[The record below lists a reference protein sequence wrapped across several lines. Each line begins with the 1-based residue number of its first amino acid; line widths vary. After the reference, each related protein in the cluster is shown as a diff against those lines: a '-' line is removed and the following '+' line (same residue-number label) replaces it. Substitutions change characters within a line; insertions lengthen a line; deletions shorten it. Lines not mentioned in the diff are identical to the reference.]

1 MSDNP
6 LTPTDP
12 LAAALAR
19 TPARLFAG
27 RAGPGYRT
35 ATWLRLR
42 EDHAAARDAVR
53 ADLDL
58 GRDFGEDRVAGFRL
72 FWAGTRAASRHE
84 YLLRPDLGRRFDDES
99 RERIAARCPTGVD
112 LQVVIGDG
120 LSATAVATQAPPL
133 LDLLWDESKRRGWR
147 FGRPFVVRH
156 CRVGVMNDVG
166 ELLAP
171 VVVVLLI
178 GERPGLATAESL
190 SAYLAY
196 RPRPG
201 HTDADRNLVSNIH
214 PRGVPAAEA
223 ARRIAALAAL
233 VRRAG
238 RSGFAVKEALG
249 DPVVRPAEIG
259 PAPDGR

>member
-1 MSDNP
+1 VSGSP

-35 ATWLRLR
+35 ATWLKLR
-42 EDHAAARDAVR
+42 EDHAAARDAVHADPDLVR
-53 ADLDL
+53 A
-58 GRDFGEDRVAGFRL
+58 FGPDRAAGYGLFRVQ
-72 FWAGTRAASRHE
+72 TRARSKAE
-84 YLLRPDLGRRFDDES
+84 FLLRPDLGRRLDDES
-99 RERIAARCPTGVD
+99 RARVAAECPAGADV
-112 LQVVIGDG
+112 QVVLGDG
-120 LSATAVATQAPPL
+120 LSASAVAAEAPGL
-133 LDLLWDESKRRGWR
+133 VDRLRDEAAQRGWR
-147 FGRPFVVRH
+147 FGRPFVIRH

-171 VVVVLLI
+171 AVVVLLI

-223 ARRIAALAAL
+223 ARRIADLAAL

-238 RSGFAVKEALG
+238 RSGFSVKEALG
-249 DPVVRPAEIG
+249 PPAVRTTEIG
-259 PAPDGR
+259 PAADGH